1 MVSHDDGT
9 TFFKLALSWPDGYA
23 DMRPISRRTLSMSG
37 RLEYQANTFMICAFL
52 KRSLRKAHQ
61 WENQVTLVQED
72 SQSEVL
78 GQYVSAPRSGSE
90 LVIFAEMT
98 FCLGVLQQ
106 RGPFSLLLRVY
117 YGRII
122 LCSVALIASRA
133 PSLPRRYAYSAA
145 PALHTSTSLHLQR
158 APRPPNLQTSFE
170 ATSPRL
176 QRSISYIIPTRPPQ
190 MAGQVVIRAVP
201 VQLH

>member
-145 PALHTSTSLHLQR
+145 PDLHTSTQYR
-158 APRPPNLQTSFE
+158 YAYNAPPNLLE
-170 ATSPRL
+170 ATRLHRFVPPRL
-176 QRSISYIIPTRPPQ
+176 HACSVSPE
-190 MAGQVVIRAVP
+190 
-201 VQLH
+201 LF